1 MPDATV
7 TSTTQSAGQY
17 PVWDL
22 SVVNGVCP
30 IIDGDFA
37 DLQAAQIAAFT
48 QLGSVPSLPSVG
60 VDWTGFMGQS
70 LDFGT
75 LDQTVRQAIEDAG
88 LTEFSPSYSLDG
100 DQLITT
106 ISKGAA

>member
-1 MPDATV
+1 
-7 TSTTQSAGQY
+7 
-17 PVWDL
+17 
-22 SVVNGVCP
+22 
-30 IIDGDFA
+30 
-37 DLQAAQIAAFT
+37 
-48 QLGSVPSLPSVG
+48 
-60 VDWTGFMGQS
+60 MGQS